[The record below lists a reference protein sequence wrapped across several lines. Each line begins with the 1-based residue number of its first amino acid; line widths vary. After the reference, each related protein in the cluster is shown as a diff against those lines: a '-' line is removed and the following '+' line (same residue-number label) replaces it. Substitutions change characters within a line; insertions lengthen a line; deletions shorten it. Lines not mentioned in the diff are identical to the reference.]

1 MIEKLI
7 KKYEAKLKYI
17 TDLKN
22 KTSFELVRVSCLE
35 KEFIVKEILQDL
47 EELKQNINKLTENKY
62 DLCIDVINGEI
73 IGGTDE

>member
-1 MIEKLI
+1 MINNLIEKYKEKI
-7 KKYEAKLKYI
+7 EYYSKLDSVNCNI
-17 TDLKN
+17 RTDLY
-22 KTSFELVRVSCLE
+22 TQ
-35 KEFIVKEILQDL
+35 ILQDL